1 MSKAPKKAKAEAS
14 SHSVLKVAYE
24 AFNRGDVVLARQLAL
39 EVLAGKVGKDDP
51 QVAKELAGELST
63 PESPVDESPQAVAQ
77 NLLLR
82 TKVMGRPYVM
92 AAAVAAVYLLLVVL
106 AAIRY

>member
-14 SHSVLKVAYE
+14 SSVLKVAYE

-63 PESPVDESPQAVAQ
+63 RESPVDESPQAVAQ

-92 AAAVAAVYLLLVVL
+92 AAAVAAVYVLLVVL